1 MNNEQQRGIG
11 PGNWLVLCSTVYMV
25 VALSNLAWPFTEI
38 EYIQAVWLVVLSLP
52 LWLSPVSKF
61 VGIKPLWKR

>member
-11 PGNWLVLCSTVYMV
+11 AGNWLVLCCAPYLV
-25 VALSNLAWPFTEI
+25 VAIINLFWPFGM
-38 EYIQAVWLVVLSLP
+38 EYIQVIWLVVLSLP